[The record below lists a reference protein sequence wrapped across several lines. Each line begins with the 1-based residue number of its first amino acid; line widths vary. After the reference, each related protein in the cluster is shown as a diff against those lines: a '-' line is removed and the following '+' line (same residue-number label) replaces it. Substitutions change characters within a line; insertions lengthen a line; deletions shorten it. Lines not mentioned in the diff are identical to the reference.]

1 MPNPK
6 LGTVSEDIVKTVNKV
21 KNKLA
26 EIKSDKDGNLGVSIG
41 RKNFADLTVPN
52 FLELAKTVKMNYLLV
67 GSSSEFK
74 EKLEKA
80 FNLTGPVLLEIDVLS
95 VGEMPRYFV
104 PPPFTKKDKSS

>member
-1 MPNPK
+1 
-6 LGTVSEDIVKTVNKV
+6 
-21 KNKLA
+21 
-26 EIKSDKDGNLGVSIG
+26 
-41 RKNFADLTVPN
+41 
-52 FLELAKTVKMNYLLV
+52 MNYLLV

-104 PPPFTKKDKSS
+104 PPPFTKKDKAS